1 MSSNTIGC
9 AARSRLSVDFSLRPS
24 RRRWQLAHA
33 ALLSLLSGAALA
45 AEPMDHS
52 HHTEAADSVELAPM
66 VITGVAQQSPLTV
79 VTDPKIPRQP
89 VPASDAG
96 DYLQTIPGFS
106 AVRGGGSN
114 SDPVFRGMFGSRLK
128 LLTNGGEML
137 GACPSRMDSPS
148 SYITPENYDAL
159 TIIKGPQTVL
169 WGPGNSAATILFE
182 RDPESFSELGGRIDA
197 SFLVG
202 SDGRFDRNIDA
213 AAGGEQ
219 GYIRL
224 LANRSDSDDYE
235 DGNGDEVHSRWDKW
249 STDLVLG
256 WTPDE
261 DTLLELTLGRGDGEA
276 RYAGRGMDGSQFER
290 ESISLRFEK
299 TNLGE
304 RLKKIDARVY
314 YNYADHV
321 MDNYSLRS
329 PNPND
334 VMMPMRNPMATA
346 VDRRTLGG
354 RLATTWELG
363 EYELVAGVDAQ
374 TNEHRRRSASG
385 IDNYK
390 NLPWTKD
397 AEFTQLGAF
406 GELSRDLD
414 EKRRIIS
421 GLRADRVTVT
431 DERTQ
436 LCNMMGM
443 ACRDNPTAGD
453 ERSDNLYSGFLR
465 YEHDLQS
472 MPATAYI
479 GLGHSQRF
487 ADYWELFSAANRV
500 GVPTSFETVNPE
512 KTTQL
517 DVGIQYSQGLLD
529 AWASAYVGQ
538 VRDYIMFSY
547 GPGANPLHTISWTDN
562 IDGRIAGAE
571 MGASYR
577 LNSNWKTDASLA
589 YAWGKNSSDG
599 EALPQ
604 MPPLEGRLGLTYAR
618 GDWSAAGLWRVVA
631 AQNRVAEGRGNVT
644 SKDFDESS
652 GFGVF
657 SLNGAYRLNEN
668 FKLSTGIDNL
678 FDKAYSEHLN
688 QAGNAGIGL
697 SATERLNEPGRTYW
711 ARVDMSF

>member
-1 MSSNTIGC
+1 MSSITRGC
-9 AARSRLSVDFSLRPS
+9 GARSRLSERFPIQPS
-24 RRRWQLAHA
+24 RLRWQIAHA
-33 ALLSLLSGAALA
+33 TLLGLLASGALA
-45 AEPMDHS
+45 AEPVDHS
-52 HHTEAADSVELAPM
+52 EHAHHASSAELAPM
-66 VITGVAQQSPLTV
+66 IITGVAQQSPLTV
-79 VTDPKIPRQP
+79 ATDPKIPRQP

-128 LLTNGGEML
+128 LLANGAEML

-159 TIIKGPQTVL
+159 TVIKGPQTVL

-182 RDPESFSELGGRIDA
+182 RDPEDFSELGGRIDA

-224 LANRSDSDDYE
+224 LANRSDSDDYQ
-235 DGNGDEVHSRWDKW
+235 DGNGDDVHSRWDKW

-261 DTLLELTLGRGDGEA
+261 DTLLELTVGRGDGEA

-290 ESISLRFEK
+290 ESVALRFERD
-299 TNLGE
+299 NIGE
-304 RLKKIDARVY
+304 VLQKIEARVY

-321 MDNYSLRS
+321 MDNYSLRTPPTS
-329 PNPND
+329 G
-334 VMMPMRNPMATA
+334 MMAGPRATN

-354 RLATTWELG
+354 RLAATWQWSD
-363 EYELVAGVDAQ
+363 YELVTGVDAQ
-374 TNEHRRRSASG
+374 TNEHRKRSGAG
-385 IDNYK
+385 IDTYK
-390 NLPWTKD
+390 NFSWNKD
-397 AEFTQLGAF
+397 ADFHNYGLF
-406 GELSRDLD
+406 GELTRTLNDDSRVIGGARLD
-414 EKRRIIS
+414 HATAKDYRS
-421 GLRADRVTVT
+421 TG
-431 DERTQ
+431 
-436 LCNMMGM
+436 
-443 ACRDNPTAGD
+443 PSAGD
-453 ERSDNLYSGFLR
+453 SRSDNLPSGFLR

-472 MPATAYI
+472 LPATAYV
-479 GLGHSQRF
+479 GLGHTQRF
-487 ADYWELFSAANRV
+487 PDYWELFSGGADA
-500 GVPTSFETVNPE
+500 FEKLDPE

-517 DVGIQYSQGLLD
+517 DFGLQYSKGPLD
-529 AWASAYVGQ
+529 AWVSAYVGQ
-538 VRDYIMFSY
+538 VRDYILFSY
-547 GPGANPLHTISWTDN
+547 SPSKYSEN
-562 IDGRIAGAE
+562 IDARIMGGE
-571 MGASYR
+571 LGASYR
-577 LNSNWKTDASLA
+577 LTSNWKTDASLA

-604 MPPLEGRLGLTYAR
+604 MPPLEGRLGLTYEQ

-631 AQNRVAEGRGNVT
+631 AQNRVAEGKGNVT

-657 SLNGAYRLNEN
+657 SLNGAYRVNQN

-697 SATERLNEPGRTYW
+697 SADERINEPGRTWW

>member
-1 MSSNTIGC
+1 MSSITRGC
-9 AARSRLSVDFSLRPS
+9 GARSRLSERFPIQPS
-24 RRRWQLAHA
+24 RLRWQIAHA
-33 ALLSLLSGAALA
+33 TLLGLLASGALA
-45 AEPMDHS
+45 AEPVDHS
-52 HHTEAADSVELAPM
+52 EHARHVSSAELAPM

-79 VTDPKIPRQP
+79 ATDPKIPRQP

-128 LLTNGGEML
+128 LLANGAEML

-159 TIIKGPQTVL
+159 TVIKGPQTVL

-182 RDPESFSELGGRIDA
+182 RDPEDFSELGGRIDA

-224 LANRSDSDDYE
+224 LANRSDSDDYQ
-235 DGNGDEVHSRWDKW
+235 DGNGDDVHSRWDKW

-261 DTLLELTLGRGDGEA
+261 DTLLELTVGRGDGEA

-290 ESISLRFEK
+290 ESVALRFEK
-299 TNLGE
+299 TNLSE
-304 RLKKIDARVY
+304 NLKKIEARVY

-321 MDNYSLRS
+321 MDNYSLRT
-329 PNPND
+329 PP
-334 VMMPMRNPMATA
+334 MMAMATN

-354 RLATTWELG
+354 RMAATWQWND
-363 EYELVAGVDAQ
+363 YELVTGVDAQ
-374 TNEHRRRSASG
+374 TNEHRRRGGMG
-385 IDNYK
+385 IDTYK
-390 NLPWTKD
+390 NLSWDKD
-397 AEFTQLGAF
+397 ADFHNYGLF
-406 GELSRDLD
+406 GELTRTVNDDSRVIGGARLD
-414 EKRRIIS
+414 HATAKDYRS
-421 GLRADRVTVT
+421 TG
-431 DERTQ
+431 
-436 LCNMMGM
+436 
-443 ACRDNPTAGD
+443 PSAGD
-453 ERSDNLYSGFLR
+453 SRSENLPSGFLR

-472 MPATAYI
+472 IPATAYV
-479 GLGHSQRF
+479 GLGHTQRF
-487 ADYWELFSAANRV
+487 PDYWELFSGGADA
-500 GVPTSFETVNPE
+500 FEKLDPE

-517 DVGIQYSQGLLD
+517 DFGLQYSKGPLD
-529 AWASAYVGQ
+529 AWVSAYVGQ
-538 VRDYIMFSY
+538 VRDYILFSY
-547 GPGANPLHTISWTDN
+547 SPSKYSEN
-562 IDGRIAGAE
+562 IDARIMGGE
-571 MGASYR
+571 LGASYR

-604 MPPLEGRLGLTYAR
+604 MPPLEGRLGLTYEQ

-631 AQNRVAEGRGNVT
+631 AQNRVAEGKGNVT

-657 SLNGAYRLNEN
+657 SLNGAYRVNQN

-697 SATERLNEPGRTYW
+697 SADERINEPGRTWW

>member
-1 MSSNTIGC
+1 MSSITRGC
-9 AARSRLSVDFSLRPS
+9 GARSRLSERFPIQPS
-24 RRRWQLAHA
+24 RLRWQIAHA
-33 ALLSLLSGAALA
+33 TLLGLLASGALA
-45 AEPMDHS
+45 AEPVDHS
-52 HHTEAADSVELAPM
+52 EHAHHASSAELAPM
-66 VITGVAQQSPLTV
+66 IITGVAQQSPLTV
-79 VTDPKIPRQP
+79 ATDPKIPRQP

-128 LLTNGGEML
+128 LLANGAEML

-159 TIIKGPQTVL
+159 TVIKGPQTVL

-182 RDPESFSELGGRIDA
+182 RDPEDFSELGGRIDA

-224 LANRSDSDDYE
+224 LANRSDSDDYQ
-235 DGNGDEVHSRWDKW
+235 DGNGDDVHSRWDKW

-261 DTLLELTLGRGDGEA
+261 DTLLELTVGRGDGEA

-290 ESISLRFEK
+290 ESVALRFERD
-299 TNLGE
+299 NIGE
-304 RLKKIDARVY
+304 VLQKIEARVY

-321 MDNYSLRS
+321 MDNYSLRTPPTS
-329 PNPND
+329 G
-334 VMMPMRNPMATA
+334 MMAGPRATN

-354 RLATTWELG
+354 RLAATWQWSD
-363 EYELVAGVDAQ
+363 YELVTGVDAQ
-374 TNEHRRRSASG
+374 TNEHRKRSGAG
-385 IDNYK
+385 IDTYK
-390 NLPWTKD
+390 NFSWNKD
-397 AEFTQLGAF
+397 ADFHNYGLF
-406 GELSRDLD
+406 GELTRTLNDDSRVIGGARLD
-414 EKRRIIS
+414 HATAKDYRS
-421 GLRADRVTVT
+421 TG
-431 DERTQ
+431 
-436 LCNMMGM
+436 
-443 ACRDNPTAGD
+443 PSAGD
-453 ERSDNLYSGFLR
+453 SRSDNLPSGFLR

-472 MPATAYI
+472 IPATAYV
-479 GLGHSQRF
+479 GLGHTQRF
-487 ADYWELFSAANRV
+487 PDYWELVSGGADA
-500 GVPTSFETVNPE
+500 FEKLDPE

-517 DVGIQYSQGLLD
+517 DFGLQYSKGPLD
-529 AWASAYVGQ
+529 AWVSAYVGQ
-538 VRDYIMFSY
+538 VRDYILFSY
-547 GPGANPLHTISWTDN
+547 SPSKYSEN
-562 IDGRIAGAE
+562 IDARIMGGELGAT
-571 MGASYR
+571 YR
-577 LNSNWKTDASLA
+577 LTPNWKTDASLA

-604 MPPLEGRLGLTYAR
+604 MPPLEGRLGLTYEQ

-631 AQNRVAEGRGNVT
+631 AQNRVAEGKGNVT

-657 SLNGAYRLNEN
+657 SLNGAYRVNQN

-697 SATERLNEPGRTYW
+697 SADERINEPGRTWW

>member
-1 MSSNTIGC
+1 MSSII
-9 AARSRLSVDFSLRPS
+9 RSCEAPVRLSERFPINPTSLRW
-24 RRRWQLAHA
+24 RLAHA
-33 ALLSLLSGAALA
+33 ALLGLFTGGALA
-45 AEPMDHS
+45 AEQVDHS
-52 HHTEAADSVELAPM
+52 SHAHHASAAELSPM

-128 LLTNGGEML
+128 LLANGAEML

-159 TIIKGPQTVL
+159 TVIKGPQTVL

-182 RDPESFSELGGRIDA
+182 RDPEDFSELGGRVNA

-202 SDGRFDRNIDA
+202 SDGRFDRNMDA
-213 AAGGEQ
+213 AAGNEQ

-224 LANRSDSDDYE
+224 LANRSDSDDYQ
-235 DGNGDEVHSRWDKW
+235 DGNGDDVHSRWDKW

-261 DTLLELTLGRGDGEA
+261 DTLLELTVGRGDGEA

-290 ESISLRFEK
+290 ESLALRFEQD
-299 TNLGE
+299 NIGE
-304 RLKKIDARVY
+304 VLKKIEARVY

-321 MDNYSLRS
+321 MDNYSLRTPS
-329 PNPND
+329 GMG
-334 VMMPMRNPMATA
+334 MMANPMASN

-354 RLATTWELG
+354 RFAGTWQWDA
-363 EYELVAGVDAQ
+363 YELVAGVDAQ
-374 TNEHRRRSASG
+374 RNEHRKRNSSFDMMTGTLTEHDRFAW
-385 IDNYK
+385 D
-390 NLPWTKD
+390 KD
-397 AEFTQLGAF
+397 ADFHNYGMF
-406 GELSRDLD
+406 GELKRELNDDGRLIGGARLD
-414 EKRRIIS
+414 HAAAKDYRS
-421 GLRADRVTVT
+421 TG
-431 DERTQ
+431 
-436 LCNMMGM
+436 
-443 ACRDNPTAGD
+443 PSAGD
-453 ERSDNLYSGFLR
+453 SRSDNLPSGFLR

-472 MPATAYI
+472 LPATAYV
-479 GLGHSQRF
+479 GLGHTQRF
-487 ADYWELFSAANRV
+487 PDYWELFSGGADAFANV
-500 GVPTSFETVNPE
+500 KPE

-517 DVGIQYSQGLLD
+517 DFGLQYSQGPLD

-538 VRDYIMFSY
+538 VRDYILFTYQTGMMGMSTSS
-547 GPGANPLHTISWTDN
+547 ADN
-562 IDGRIAGAE
+562 IDARIMGGE
-571 MGASYR
+571 LGASYR
-577 LNSNWKTDASLA
+577 LNGNWKTDASLA

-604 MPPLEGRLGLTYAR
+604 MPPLEGRLGLTYEQ

-631 AQNRVAEGRGNVT
+631 AQNRVAENKGNVT

-657 SLNGAYRLNEN
+657 SLNGAYRVNQN

-697 SATERLNEPGRTYW
+697 SADERINEPGRTWW

>member
-1 MSSNTIGC
+1 MSRIIRGFQ
-9 AARSRLSVDFSLRPS
+9 ARARLSDTFSIQPSRL
-24 RRRWQLAHA
+24 RWQFAHA
-33 ALLSLLSGAALA
+33 ALLGLLASGALA
-45 AEPMDHS
+45 AQHNHAEHESM
-52 HHTEAADSVELAPM
+52 ELAPM

-79 VTDPKIPRQP
+79 VTNPKIPRQP

-148 SYITPENYDAL
+148 SYITPENYDSL
-159 TIIKGPQTVL
+159 TVIKGPQTVL

-213 AAGGEQ
+213 AAGSEQ

-224 LANRSDSDDYE
+224 LANRSDSDDYQ
-235 DGNGDEVHSRWDKW
+235 DGNGDDVHSRWDKW

-261 DTLLELTLGRGDGEA
+261 DTLLELTVGRGDGEA
-276 RYAGRGMDGSQFER
+276 RYAGRMMDGSQFER
-290 ESISLRFEK
+290 ESVALRFEK

-304 RLKKIDARVY
+304 HLKKVDARVY

-321 MDNYSLRS
+321 MDNYSLRT
-329 PNPND
+329 PP
-334 VMMPMRNPMATA
+334 MMLMASN

-354 RLATTWELG
+354 RMAATWDLG
-363 EYELVAGVDAQ
+363 EYELVTGVDAQ
-374 TNEHRRRSASG
+374 SNEHRRRG
-385 IDNYK
+385 GVDYK
-390 NLPWTKD
+390 NNAWDKD
-397 AEFTQLGAF
+397 ADFHNYGLF
-406 GELSRDLD
+406 GELTRELDSKSRV
-414 EKRRIIS
+414 I
-421 GLRADRVTVT
+421 
-431 DERTQ
+431 
-436 LCNMMGM
+436 
-443 ACRDNPTAGD
+443 AGARFD
-453 ERSDNLYSGFLR
+453 HAAAKDYRSTGPSAGQSRSDNLPSGFLR

-472 MPATAYI
+472 IPATAYI
-479 GLGHSQRF
+479 GLGHTQRF
-487 ADYWELFSAANRV
+487 PDYWELFSGGAGA
-500 GVPTSFETVNPE
+500 FETLSPE

-517 DVGIQYSQGLLD
+517 DFGLQYSQGPLE

-538 VRDYIMFSY
+538 IRDYILFDYPAGGMGMSS
-547 GPGANPLHTISWTDN
+547 GMAEN
-562 IDGRIAGAE
+562 IDARIMGGE
-571 MGASYR
+571 LGASYR
-577 LNSNWKTDASLA
+577 LSANWKTDASLA

-604 MPPLEGRLGLTYAR
+604 MPPLEGRLGLTYEQ

-631 AQNRVAEGRGNVT
+631 AQNRVAEGKGNVT

-657 SLNGAYRLNEN
+657 SLNGAYRLNQN

-697 SATERLNEPGRTYW
+697 SADERINEPGRIWW

>member
-1 MSSNTIGC
+1 MSSITRGC
-9 AARSRLSVDFSLRPS
+9 GARSRLSERFPIQPS
-24 RRRWQLAHA
+24 RLRWQIAHA
-33 ALLSLLSGAALA
+33 TLLGLLASGALA
-45 AEPMDHS
+45 AEPVDHS
-52 HHTEAADSVELAPM
+52 EHAHHASSAELAPM

-79 VTDPKIPRQP
+79 ATDPKIPRQP

-128 LLTNGGEML
+128 LLANGAEML

-159 TIIKGPQTVL
+159 TVIKGPQTVL

-182 RDPESFSELGGRIDA
+182 RDPEDFSELGGRIDA

-224 LANRSDSDDYE
+224 LANRSDSDDYQ
-235 DGNGDEVHSRWDKW
+235 DGNGDDVHSRWDKW

-261 DTLLELTLGRGDGEA
+261 DTLLELTVGRGDGEA

-290 ESISLRFEK
+290 ESIALRFERD
-299 TNLGE
+299 NIGE
-304 RLKKIDARVY
+304 VLQKIEARVY

-321 MDNYSLRS
+321 MDNYSLRT
-329 PNPND
+329 PP
-334 VMMPMRNPMATA
+334 MMAMATN

-354 RLATTWELG
+354 RMAATWQWND
-363 EYELVAGVDAQ
+363 YELVTGVDAQ
-374 TNEHRRRSASG
+374 TNEHRRRGGMG
-385 IDNYK
+385 IDTYK
-390 NLPWTKD
+390 NLSWDKD
-397 AEFTQLGAF
+397 ADFHNYGLF
-406 GELSRDLD
+406 GELTRTLNDDSRVIGGARLD
-414 EKRRIIS
+414 HATAKDYRS
-421 GLRADRVTVT
+421 TG
-431 DERTQ
+431 
-436 LCNMMGM
+436 
-443 ACRDNPTAGD
+443 PSAGD
-453 ERSDNLYSGFLR
+453 SRSDNLPSGFLR

-472 MPATAYI
+472 IPATAYV
-479 GLGHSQRF
+479 GLGHTQRF
-487 ADYWELFSAANRV
+487 PDYWELFSGGADA
-500 GVPTSFETVNPE
+500 FEKLDPE

-517 DVGIQYSQGLLD
+517 DFGLQYSKGPLD
-529 AWASAYVGQ
+529 AWVSAYVGQ
-538 VRDYIMFSY
+538 VRDYILFSY
-547 GPGANPLHTISWTDN
+547 SPSKYSEN
-562 IDGRIAGAE
+562 IDARIMGGELGAT
-571 MGASYR
+571 YR
-577 LNSNWKTDASLA
+577 LTPNWKTDASLA

-604 MPPLEGRLGLTYAR
+604 MPPLEGRLGLTYEQ

-631 AQNRVAEGRGNVT
+631 AQNRVAEGKGNVT

-657 SLNGAYRLNEN
+657 SLNGAYRVSQN

-697 SATERLNEPGRTYW
+697 SADERINEPGRTWW

>member
-1 MSSNTIGC
+1 MSSITRGC
-9 AARSRLSVDFSLRPS
+9 GARSRLSERFPIQPS
-24 RRRWQLAHA
+24 RLRWQIAHA
-33 ALLSLLSGAALA
+33 TLLGLLASGALA
-45 AEPMDHS
+45 AEPVDHS
-52 HHTEAADSVELAPM
+52 EHAHHASSAELAPM

-79 VTDPKIPRQP
+79 ATDPKIPRQP

-128 LLTNGGEML
+128 LLANGAEML

-159 TIIKGPQTVL
+159 TVIKGPQTVL

-182 RDPESFSELGGRIDA
+182 RDPEDFSELGGRIDA

-224 LANRSDSDDYE
+224 LANRSDSDDYQ
-235 DGNGDEVHSRWDKW
+235 DGNGDDVHSRWDKW
-249 STDLVLG
+249 SSDLVLG

-261 DTLLELTLGRGDGEA
+261 DTLLELTVGRGDGEA

-290 ESISLRFEK
+290 ESIALRFERD
-299 TNLGE
+299 NIGE
-304 RLKKIDARVY
+304 VLQKIEARVY

-321 MDNYSLRS
+321 MDNYSLRTPPTS
-329 PNPND
+329 G
-334 VMMPMRNPMATA
+334 MMAGPRATN

-354 RLATTWELG
+354 RLAATWQWSD
-363 EYELVAGVDAQ
+363 YELVTGVDAQ
-374 TNEHRRRSASG
+374 TNEHRKRSGAG
-385 IDNYK
+385 IDTYK
-390 NLPWTKD
+390 NFSWNKD
-397 AEFTQLGAF
+397 ADFHNYGLF
-406 GELSRDLD
+406 GELTRTLNDDSRVIGGARLD
-414 EKRRIIS
+414 HATAKDYRS
-421 GLRADRVTVT
+421 TG
-431 DERTQ
+431 
-436 LCNMMGM
+436 
-443 ACRDNPTAGD
+443 PSAGD
-453 ERSDNLYSGFLR
+453 SRSDNLPSGFLR

-472 MPATAYI
+472 LPATAYV
-479 GLGHSQRF
+479 GLGHTQRF
-487 ADYWELFSAANRV
+487 PDYWELFSGGADA
-500 GVPTSFETVNPE
+500 FEKLDPE

-517 DVGIQYSQGLLD
+517 DFGLQYSKGPLD
-529 AWASAYVGQ
+529 AWVSAYVGQ
-538 VRDYIMFSY
+538 VRDYILFSY
-547 GPGANPLHTISWTDN
+547 SPSKYSEN
-562 IDGRIAGAE
+562 IDARIMGGE
-571 MGASYR
+571 LGASYR
-577 LNSNWKTDASLA
+577 LTSNWKTDASLA

-604 MPPLEGRLGLTYAR
+604 MPPLEGRLGLTYEQ

-631 AQNRVAEGRGNVT
+631 AQNRVAEGKGNVT

-657 SLNGAYRLNEN
+657 SLNGAYRVNQN

-697 SATERLNEPGRTYW
+697 SADERINEPGRTWW

>member
-1 MSSNTIGC
+1 MSSITRGC
-9 AARSRLSVDFSLRPS
+9 GARSRLSERFPIQPS
-24 RRRWQLAHA
+24 RLRWQIAHA
-33 ALLSLLSGAALA
+33 TLLGLLASGALA
-45 AEPMDHS
+45 AEPVDHS
-52 HHTEAADSVELAPM
+52 EQAHHASSAELAPM

-79 VTDPKIPRQP
+79 ATDPKIPRQP

-128 LLTNGGEML
+128 LLANGAEML

-159 TIIKGPQTVL
+159 TVIKGPQTVL

-182 RDPESFSELGGRIDA
+182 RDPEDFSELGGRIDA

-224 LANRSDSDDYE
+224 LANRSDSDDYQ
-235 DGNGDEVHSRWDKW
+235 DGNGDDVHSRWDKW

-261 DTLLELTLGRGDGEA
+261 DTLLELTVGRGDGEA

-290 ESISLRFEK
+290 ESIALRFERD
-299 TNLGE
+299 NIGE
-304 RLKKIDARVY
+304 VLQKIEARVY

-321 MDNYSLRS
+321 MDNYSLRT
-329 PNPND
+329 PP
-334 VMMPMRNPMATA
+334 MMAMATN

-354 RLATTWELG
+354 RMAATWQWND
-363 EYELVAGVDAQ
+363 YELVTGVDAQ
-374 TNEHRRRSASG
+374 TNEHRRRGGMG
-385 IDNYK
+385 IDTYK
-390 NLPWTKD
+390 NLSWDKD
-397 AEFTQLGAF
+397 ADFHNYGLF
-406 GELSRDLD
+406 GELTRTLNDDSRVIGGARLD
-414 EKRRIIS
+414 HASVKDYRS
-421 GLRADRVTVT
+421 TG
-431 DERTQ
+431 
-436 LCNMMGM
+436 
-443 ACRDNPTAGD
+443 PSAGD
-453 ERSDNLYSGFLR
+453 SRSENLPSGFLR

-472 MPATAYI
+472 LPATAYV
-479 GLGHSQRF
+479 GLGHTQRF
-487 ADYWELFSAANRV
+487 PDYWELFSGGADA
-500 GVPTSFETVNPE
+500 FEKLDPE

-517 DVGIQYSQGLLD
+517 DFGLQYSKGPLD
-529 AWASAYVGQ
+529 AWVSAYVGQ
-538 VRDYIMFSY
+538 VRDYILFSY
-547 GPGANPLHTISWTDN
+547 SPSKYSEN
-562 IDGRIAGAE
+562 IDARIMGGELGAT
-571 MGASYR
+571 YR
-577 LNSNWKTDASLA
+577 LTPNWKTDASLA

-604 MPPLEGRLGLTYAR
+604 MPPLEGRLGLTYEQ

-631 AQNRVAEGRGNVT
+631 AQNRVAEGKGNVT

-652 GFGVF
+652 GFGLF
-657 SLNGAYRLNEN
+657 SLNGAYRVNQN

-697 SATERLNEPGRTYW
+697 SADERINEPGRTWW

>member
-1 MSSNTIGC
+1 MSSITRGC
-9 AARSRLSVDFSLRPS
+9 GARARLSERFSIQPSRL
-24 RRRWQLAHA
+24 RWQIAHA
-33 ALLSLLSGAALA
+33 TLLGLLASGALA
-45 AEPMDHS
+45 AESVDHS
-52 HHTEAADSVELAPM
+52 EHAHHASSAELAPM

-79 VTDPKIPRQP
+79 ATDPKIPRQP

-128 LLTNGGEML
+128 LLANGAEML

-159 TIIKGPQTVL
+159 TVIKGPQTVL

-182 RDPESFSELGGRIDA
+182 RDPEDFSELGGRIDA

-224 LANRSDSDDYE
+224 LANRSDSDDYQ
-235 DGNGDEVHSRWDKW
+235 DGNGDDVHSRWDKW

-261 DTLLELTLGRGDGEA
+261 DTLLELTVGRGDGEA
-276 RYAGRGMDGSQFER
+276 RYAGRMMDGSQFER
-290 ESISLRFEK
+290 ESVALRFEK

-304 RLKKIDARVY
+304 NLKKIEARVY

-321 MDNYSLRS
+321 MDNYSLRT
-329 PNPND
+329 PP
-334 VMMPMRNPMATA
+334 MMQMATK

-354 RLATTWELG
+354 RMAATWQLD
-363 EYELVAGVDAQ
+363 EYELVTGVDAQ
-374 TNEHRRRSASG
+374 TNEHRRRG
-385 IDNYK
+385 GVDYK
-390 NLPWTKD
+390 SKPWEKD
-397 AEFTQLGAF
+397 ADFHNYGLF
-406 GELSRDLD
+406 GELTRTLNDDSRVIGGARLD
-414 EKRRIIS
+414 HATAKDYRS
-421 GLRADRVTVT
+421 TG
-431 DERTQ
+431 
-436 LCNMMGM
+436 
-443 ACRDNPTAGD
+443 PSAGD
-453 ERSDNLYSGFLR
+453 SRSDNLPSGFLR

-472 MPATAYI
+472 LPATAYV
-479 GLGHSQRF
+479 GLGHTQRF
-487 ADYWELFSAANRV
+487 PDYWELFSGGADA
-500 GVPTSFETVNPE
+500 FEKLDPE

-517 DVGIQYSQGLLD
+517 DFGLQYSKGPLD
-529 AWASAYVGQ
+529 AWVSAYVGQ
-538 VRDYIMFSY
+538 VRDYILFSY
-547 GPGANPLHTISWTDN
+547 SPSKYSEN
-562 IDGRIAGAE
+562 IDARIMGGE
-571 MGASYR
+571 LGASYR
-577 LNSNWKTDASLA
+577 LTSNWKTDASLA

-604 MPPLEGRLGLTYAR
+604 MPPLEGRLGLTYEQ

-631 AQNRVAEGRGNVT
+631 AQNRVAEGKGNVT

-657 SLNGAYRLNEN
+657 SLNGAYRVNQN

-697 SATERLNEPGRTYW
+697 SADERINEPGRTWW

>member
-1 MSSNTIGC
+1 MSRIIRGSQ
-9 AARSRLSVDFSLRPS
+9 ARACLADTFSIQPSRL
-24 RRRWQLAHA
+24 RWQFAHA
-33 ALLSLLSGAALA
+33 ALLGLLASGALA
-45 AEPMDHS
+45 AEQGMQHN
-52 HHTEAADSVELAPM
+52 HAEHESVQLAPM

-79 VTDPKIPRQP
+79 VTNPKIPRQP

-148 SYITPENYDAL
+148 SYITPENYDSL
-159 TIIKGPQTVL
+159 TVIKGPQTVL

-213 AAGGEQ
+213 AAGSEQ

-224 LANRSDSDDYE
+224 LANRSDSDDYQ
-235 DGNGDEVHSRWDKW
+235 DGNGDDVHSRWDKW

-261 DTLLELTLGRGDGEA
+261 DTLLELTVGRGDGEA
-276 RYAGRGMDGSQFER
+276 RYAGRMMDGSQFER
-290 ESISLRFEK
+290 ESVALRFEK

-304 RLKKIDARVY
+304 HLKKVDARVY

-321 MDNYSLRS
+321 MDNYSLRT
-329 PNPND
+329 PP
-334 VMMPMRNPMATA
+334 MMLMASN

-354 RLATTWELG
+354 RMAATWDLG
-363 EYELVAGVDAQ
+363 EYELVTGVDAQ
-374 TNEHRRRSASG
+374 SNEHRRRG
-385 IDNYK
+385 GVDYK
-390 NLPWTKD
+390 NNAWDKD
-397 AEFTQLGAF
+397 ADFHTYGLF
-406 GELSRDLD
+406 GELTRELDSKSRV
-414 EKRRIIS
+414 I
-421 GLRADRVTVT
+421 
-431 DERTQ
+431 
-436 LCNMMGM
+436 
-443 ACRDNPTAGD
+443 AGARFD
-453 ERSDNLYSGFLR
+453 HAAAKDYRSTGPSAGQSRSDNLPSGFLR

-472 MPATAYI
+472 IPATAYI
-479 GLGHSQRF
+479 GLGHTQRF
-487 ADYWELFSAANRV
+487 PDYWELFSGGAGA
-500 GVPTSFETVNPE
+500 FETLNPE

-517 DVGIQYSQGLLD
+517 DFGLQYSQGPLD

-538 VRDYIMFSY
+538 IRDYILFDYPAGGMGMSS
-547 GPGANPLHTISWTDN
+547 GMAEN
-562 IDGRIAGAE
+562 IDARIMGGE
-571 MGASYR
+571 LGASYR
-577 LNSNWKTDASLA
+577 LSANWKTDASLA
-589 YAWGKNSSDG
+589 YAWGKNSSDD

-604 MPPLEGRLGLTYAR
+604 MPPLEGRLGLTYEQ

-631 AQNRVAEGRGNVT
+631 AQNRVAEGKGNVT

-657 SLNGAYRLNEN
+657 SLNGAYRVNQN

-697 SATERLNEPGRTYW
+697 SADERINEPGRTWW

>member
-1 MSSNTIGC
+1 MSSITRGC
-9 AARSRLSVDFSLRPS
+9 GARSRLSERFPIQPS
-24 RRRWQLAHA
+24 RLRWQIAHA
-33 ALLSLLSGAALA
+33 TLLGLLASGALA
-45 AEPMDHS
+45 AEPVDHS
-52 HHTEAADSVELAPM
+52 EHAHHASSAELAPM

-79 VTDPKIPRQP
+79 ATDPKIPRQP

-128 LLTNGGEML
+128 LLANGAEML

-159 TIIKGPQTVL
+159 TVIKGPQTVL

-182 RDPESFSELGGRIDA
+182 RDPEDFSELGGRIDA

-224 LANRSDSDDYE
+224 LANRSDSDDYQ
-235 DGNGDEVHSRWDKW
+235 DGNGDDVHSRWDKW

-261 DTLLELTLGRGDGEA
+261 DTLLELTVGRGDGEA

-290 ESISLRFEK
+290 ESIALRFERD
-299 TNLGE
+299 NIGE
-304 RLKKIDARVY
+304 VLQKIEARVY

-321 MDNYSLRS
+321 MDNYSLRT
-329 PNPND
+329 PP
-334 VMMPMRNPMATA
+334 MMAMATN

-354 RLATTWELG
+354 RMAATWQWND
-363 EYELVAGVDAQ
+363 YELVTGVDAQ
-374 TNEHRRRSASG
+374 TNEHRRRGGMG
-385 IDNYK
+385 IDTYK
-390 NLPWTKD
+390 NLSWDKD
-397 AEFTQLGAF
+397 ADFHNYGLF
-406 GELSRDLD
+406 GELTRTLNDDSRVIGGARLD
-414 EKRRIIS
+414 HATAKDYRS
-421 GLRADRVTVT
+421 TG
-431 DERTQ
+431 
-436 LCNMMGM
+436 
-443 ACRDNPTAGD
+443 PSAGD
-453 ERSDNLYSGFLR
+453 SRSSNLPSGFLR

-472 MPATAYI
+472 LPATTYV
-479 GLGHSQRF
+479 GLGHTQRF
-487 ADYWELFSAANRV
+487 PDYWELFSGGADA
-500 GVPTSFETVNPE
+500 FEQLNPE

-517 DVGIQYSQGLLD
+517 DFGIQYSQGPLD

-538 VRDYIMFSY
+538 VRDYILFSY
-547 GPGANPLHTISWTDN
+547 SPTKYSEN
-562 IDGRIAGAE
+562 IDARIMGGE
-571 MGASYR
+571 LGASYR
-577 LNSNWKTDASLA
+577 LTSNWKTDASLA

-604 MPPLEGRLGLTYAR
+604 MPPLEGRLGLTYEQ
-618 GDWSAAGLWRVVA
+618 GNWSAAGLWRVVA
-631 AQNRVAEGRGNVT
+631 AQNRVAEGKGNVT
-644 SKDFDESS
+644 SKDFGESS

-657 SLNGAYRLNEN
+657 SLNGVYRVNQN

-688 QAGNAGIGL
+688 QAGNPGIGL
-697 SATERLNEPGRTYW
+697 SADERINEPGRTWW

>member
-1 MSSNTIGC
+1 MSSITRGC
-9 AARSRLSVDFSLRPS
+9 GARSRLSERFPIQPS
-24 RRRWQLAHA
+24 RLRWQIAHA
-33 ALLSLLSGAALA
+33 TLLGLLASGALA
-45 AEPMDHS
+45 AEPVDHS
-52 HHTEAADSVELAPM
+52 EHAHHASSAELAPM

-79 VTDPKIPRQP
+79 ATDPKIPRQP

-128 LLTNGGEML
+128 LLANGAEML

-159 TIIKGPQTVL
+159 TVIKGPQTVL

-182 RDPESFSELGGRIDA
+182 RDPEDFSELGGRIDA

-224 LANRSDSDDYE
+224 LANRSDSDDYQ
-235 DGNGDEVHSRWDKW
+235 DGNGDDVHSRWDKW

-261 DTLLELTLGRGDGEA
+261 DTLLELTVGRGDGEA

-290 ESISLRFEK
+290 ESIALRFERD
-299 TNLGE
+299 NIGE
-304 RLKKIDARVY
+304 VLQKIEARVY

-321 MDNYSLRS
+321 MDNYSLRT
-329 PNPND
+329 PP
-334 VMMPMRNPMATA
+334 MMAMATN

-354 RLATTWELG
+354 RMAATWQWND
-363 EYELVAGVDAQ
+363 YELVTGVDAQ
-374 TNEHRRRSASG
+374 TNEHRRRGGMG
-385 IDNYK
+385 IDTYK
-390 NLPWTKD
+390 NLSWDKD
-397 AEFTQLGAF
+397 ADFHNYGLF
-406 GELSRDLD
+406 GELTRTLNDDSRVIGGTRLD
-414 EKRRIIS
+414 HATAKDYRS
-421 GLRADRVTVT
+421 TG
-431 DERTQ
+431 
-436 LCNMMGM
+436 
-443 ACRDNPTAGD
+443 PSAGD
-453 ERSDNLYSGFLR
+453 SRSSNLPSGFLR

-472 MPATAYI
+472 LPATAYV
-479 GLGHSQRF
+479 GLGHTQRF
-487 ADYWELFSAANRV
+487 PDYWELFSGGADA
-500 GVPTSFETVNPE
+500 FEKLDPE

-517 DVGIQYSQGLLD
+517 DFGLQYSKGPLD
-529 AWASAYVGQ
+529 AWVSAYVGQ
-538 VRDYIMFSY
+538 VRDYILFSY
-547 GPGANPLHTISWTDN
+547 SPSKYSEN
-562 IDGRIAGAE
+562 IDARIMGGE
-571 MGASYR
+571 LGASYR
-577 LNSNWKTDASLA
+577 LTSNWKTDASLA

-604 MPPLEGRLGLTYAR
+604 MPPLEGRLGLTYEQ

-631 AQNRVAEGRGNVT
+631 AQNRVAEGKGNVT

-657 SLNGAYRLNEN
+657 SLNGAYRVNQN

-697 SATERLNEPGRTYW
+697 SADERINEPGRTWW

>member
-1 MSSNTIGC
+1 MSRIIRGSQ
-9 AARSRLSVDFSLRPS
+9 ARVRLSDPFSIQPSRL
-24 RRRWQLAHA
+24 RWQFAHA
-33 ALLSLLSGAALA
+33 ALLGLLASGAIA
-45 AEPMDHS
+45 AEQGA
-52 HHTEAADSVELAPM
+52 HHNHAEHDSMELAPM

-79 VTDPKIPRQP
+79 ATNPKIPRQP

-148 SYITPENYDAL
+148 SYITPENYDSL
-159 TIIKGPQTVL
+159 TVIKGPQTVL

-299 TNLGE
+299 TNLDE

>member
-1 MSSNTIGC
+1 MSSITHGC
-9 AARSRLSVDFSLRPS
+9 TARVRLSERFSIQPSRL
-24 RRRWQLAHA
+24 RWQFAHA
-33 ALLSLLSGAALA
+33 ALLGMFASNALA
-45 AEPMDHS
+45 AEPVDHS
-52 HHTEAADSVELAPM
+52 EHVHHADSAEQLAPM

-79 VTDPKIPRQP
+79 TTDPKIPRQP

-128 LLTNGGEML
+128 LLANGAEML

-159 TIIKGPQTVL
+159 TVIKGPQTVL

-182 RDPESFSELGGRIDA
+182 RDPEDFSELGGRVDA

-224 LANRSDSDDYE
+224 LANRSDSDDYQ
-235 DGNGDEVHSRWDKW
+235 DGNGDDVHSRWDKW

-261 DTLLELTLGRGDGEA
+261 DTLLELTVGRGDGEA

-290 ESISLRFEK
+290 ESIALRFEQD
-299 TNLGE
+299 NIGE
-304 RLKKIDARVY
+304 VLQKIEARVY

-321 MDNYSLRS
+321 MDNYSLRTPS
-329 PNPND
+329 GMG
-334 VMMPMRNPMATA
+334 MMANPMASN

-354 RLATTWELG
+354 RLAATWRWSD
-363 EYELVAGVDAQ
+363 YELVAGVDAQ
-374 TNEHRRRSASG
+374 RNEHRKRNSSFNMMTGTLTEHDRFA
-385 IDNYK
+385 
-390 NLPWTKD
+390 WTKD
-397 AEFTQLGAF
+397 ADFHNYGLF
-406 GELSRDLD
+406 GELTRDLD
-414 EKRRIIS
+414 DNS
-421 GLRADRVTVT
+421 RVIGGARLDHAAAKDYRST
-431 DERTQ
+431 
-436 LCNMMGM
+436 G
-443 ACRDNPTAGD
+443 ASAGD
-453 ERSDNLYSGFLR
+453 SRSDNLSSGFLR

-472 MPATAYI
+472 LPATAYV
-479 GLGHSQRF
+479 GLGHTQRF
-487 ADYWELFSAANRV
+487 PDYWELFSGGADAFANV
-500 GVPTSFETVNPE
+500 QPE

-517 DVGIQYSQGLLD
+517 DFGMQYSQGPLE

-538 VRDYIMFSY
+538 VRDYILFSY
-547 GPGANPLHTISWTDN
+547 QTSMMGMSSSSADN
-562 IDGRIAGAE
+562 IDGRIAGGE
-571 MGASYR
+571 LGASYR
-577 LNSNWKTDASLA
+577 LNPNWKSDASLA

-604 MPPLEGRLGLTYAR
+604 MPPLEGRLGLTYEQ

-631 AQNRVAEGRGNVT
+631 AQNRVAEGKGNVT

-657 SLNGAYRLNEN
+657 SLNGAYRVNQN

-697 SATERLNEPGRTYW
+697 SADERINEPGRTYW

>member
-1 MSSNTIGC
+1 MSRIIRGSQAC
-9 AARSRLSVDFSLRPS
+9 ARLSDTFSIQPSRL
-24 RRRWQLAHA
+24 RWQFAHA
-33 ALLSLLSGAALA
+33 ALLGLLASGALA
-45 AEPMDHS
+45 AEQGMQHNHAEHES
-52 HHTEAADSVELAPM
+52 MELAPM

-79 VTDPKIPRQP
+79 VTNPKIPRQP

-148 SYITPENYDAL
+148 SYITPENYDSL
-159 TIIKGPQTVL
+159 TVIKGPQTVL

-182 RDPESFSELGGRIDA
+182 RDPESFSELGGRVDA

-213 AAGGEQ
+213 AAGSEQ

-224 LANRSDSDDYE
+224 LANRSDSDDYQ
-235 DGNGDEVHSRWDKW
+235 DGNGDDVHSRWDKW

-261 DTLLELTLGRGDGEA
+261 DTLLELTVGRGDGEA
-276 RYAGRGMDGSQFER
+276 RYAGRMMDGSQFER
-290 ESISLRFEK
+290 ESVALRFEK

-304 RLKKIDARVY
+304 HLKKVDARVY

-321 MDNYSLRS
+321 MDNYSLRT
-329 PNPND
+329 PP
-334 VMMPMRNPMATA
+334 MMLMASN

-354 RLATTWELG
+354 RMAATWDLG
-363 EYELVAGVDAQ
+363 EYELVTGVDAQ
-374 TNEHRRRSASG
+374 SNEHRRRG
-385 IDNYK
+385 GVDYK
-390 NLPWTKD
+390 NNAWDKD
-397 AEFTQLGAF
+397 ADFHNYGLF
-406 GELSRDLD
+406 GELTRELDSKSRV
-414 EKRRIIS
+414 I
-421 GLRADRVTVT
+421 
-431 DERTQ
+431 
-436 LCNMMGM
+436 
-443 ACRDNPTAGD
+443 AGARFD
-453 ERSDNLYSGFLR
+453 HAAAKDYRSTGPSAGQSRSDNLPSGFLR

-472 MPATAYI
+472 IPATAYI
-479 GLGHSQRF
+479 GLGHTQRF
-487 ADYWELFSAANRV
+487 PDYWELFSGGAGA
-500 GVPTSFETVNPE
+500 FETLNPE

-517 DVGIQYSQGLLD
+517 DFGLQYSQGPLD

-538 VRDYIMFSY
+538 IRDYILFDYPAGGMGMSS
-547 GPGANPLHTISWTDN
+547 GMAEN
-562 IDGRIAGAE
+562 IDARIMGGE
-571 MGASYR
+571 LGASYR
-577 LNSNWKTDASLA
+577 LNANWKTDASLA

-604 MPPLEGRLGLTYAR
+604 MPPLEGRLGLTYEQ

-631 AQNRVAEGRGNVT
+631 AQNRVAEGKGNVT

-657 SLNGAYRLNEN
+657 SLNGAYRVNQN

-697 SATERLNEPGRTYW
+697 SADERINEPGRTYW

>member
-1 MSSNTIGC
+1 MSRIIRGFQ
-9 AARSRLSVDFSLRPS
+9 ARACLADTFSIQPSRL
-24 RRRWQLAHA
+24 RWQFAHA
-33 ALLSLLSGAALA
+33 ALLGLLASGALA
-45 AEPMDHS
+45 AEQGTQHNQAEHESM
-52 HHTEAADSVELAPM
+52 ELAPM

-79 VTDPKIPRQP
+79 VTNPKIPRQP

-148 SYITPENYDAL
+148 SYITPENYDSL
-159 TIIKGPQTVL
+159 TVIKGPQTVL

-213 AAGGEQ
+213 AAGSEQ

-224 LANRSDSDDYE
+224 LANRSDSDDYQ
-235 DGNGDEVHSRWDKW
+235 DGNGDDVHSRWDKW

-261 DTLLELTLGRGDGEA
+261 DTLLELTVGRGDGEA
-276 RYAGRGMDGSQFER
+276 RYAGRMMDGSQFER
-290 ESISLRFEK
+290 ESVALRFEK

-304 RLKKIDARVY
+304 HLKKVDARVY

-321 MDNYSLRS
+321 MDNYSLRT
-329 PNPND
+329 PP
-334 VMMPMRNPMATA
+334 MMLMASN

-354 RLATTWELG
+354 RMAATWDLG
-363 EYELVAGVDAQ
+363 EYELVTGVDAQ
-374 TNEHRRRSASG
+374 SNEHRRRG
-385 IDNYK
+385 GVDYK
-390 NLPWTKD
+390 NNAWDKD
-397 AEFTQLGAF
+397 ADFHNYGLF
-406 GELSRDLD
+406 GELTRELDSKSRV
-414 EKRRIIS
+414 I
-421 GLRADRVTVT
+421 
-431 DERTQ
+431 
-436 LCNMMGM
+436 
-443 ACRDNPTAGD
+443 AGARFD
-453 ERSDNLYSGFLR
+453 HAAAKDYRSIGPSAGQSRSDNLPSGFLR

-472 MPATAYI
+472 IPATAYI
-479 GLGHSQRF
+479 GLGHTQRF
-487 ADYWELFSAANRV
+487 PDYWELFSGGAGA
-500 GVPTSFETVNPE
+500 FETLNPE

-517 DVGIQYSQGLLD
+517 DFGLQYSQGPLD

-538 VRDYIMFSY
+538 IRDYILFDYPAGGMGMSS
-547 GPGANPLHTISWTDN
+547 GMAEN
-562 IDGRIAGAE
+562 IDARIMGGE
-571 MGASYR
+571 LGASYR
-577 LNSNWKTDASLA
+577 LNANWKTDASLA

-604 MPPLEGRLGLTYAR
+604 MPPLEGRLGLTYEQ

-631 AQNRVAEGRGNVT
+631 AQNRVAEGKGNVT

-657 SLNGAYRLNEN
+657 SLNGAYRVNQN

-697 SATERLNEPGRTYW
+697 SADERINEPGRTWW